1 MRNLYSTNTDSSD
14 NQYTVIYV
22 VTGVYEMNL
31 RKNDTQK
38 FEIHYSFNNDKV
50 NNSEHFRYADPSLRF
65 DCNKGVVKNPKFFEI
80 SNNSL
85 KKYLNVFLFTEKK
98 ELKGI
103 YHLDIIKLDFMK
115 PYKIRLESH
124 FPNPKQGK
132 SFIDIGIFKVY
143 HNKLNKKD
151 VDLYSL
157 IFAKP
162 NYLFDSYLYQ
172 TITGLAI
179 NDFDMNSIN
188 LLVNQDQE
196 KFVDESD
203 VDEFL
208 KKEFKLNYKRSA
220 YNIQYYS
227 EFDRLK
233 DLLKFYDVDTLISWV
248 KSGTSSFQEI
258 LLSLTLIDESSLTI
272 YEKLKLI
279 FDITKL
285 RNHLLYNSGKL

>member
-1 MRNLYSTNTDSSD
+1 MRNLYSTNTDNSD
-14 NQYTVIYV
+14 NHYSVIYI

-31 RKNDTQK
+31 RKNESHR
-38 FEIHYSFNNDKV
+38 FEIHYSFNSEKV
-50 NNSEHFRYADPSLRF
+50 NNSEHFRYANPSDIF
-65 DCNKGVVKNPKFFEI
+65 ECNKATVKNPRFFET

-85 KKYLNVFLFTEKK
+85 KKYLNIFLFTDKK
-98 ELKGI
+98 ELKGV

-115 PYKIRLESH
+115 PYKLRLESN
-124 FPNPKQGK
+124 FPNPRQGK

-162 NYLFDSYLYQ
+162 NYLFDSNLYQ

-179 NDFDMNSIN
+179 NDFDMQSIN
-188 LLVNQDQE
+188 SLVNLDSE
-196 KFVDESD
+196 KFVDDSD
-203 VDEFL
+203 VDEYL
-208 KKEFKLNYKRSA
+208 KKEFKLNFKPFN
-220 YNIQYYS
+220 YNIQNYS

-233 DLLKFYDVDTLISWV
+233 ELLKFYDVDTLISWLKRGV
-248 KSGTSSFQEI
+248 SSFQEI

-279 FDITKL
+279 FDITKMK
-285 RNHLLYNSGKL
+285 NHLLYNSGT